1 MHLFGT
7 RCSGITLTLSDGQTK
22 DLITLEQGSYSD
34 INVELSK
41 EPKDRFLVLS
51 YINVVNKIE
60 RQEYYNIDKIERI
73 DASLELW
80 GMSIH
85 TWWVLE

>member
-1 MHLFGT
+1 MVQDVQAL
-7 RCSGITLTLSDGQTK
+7 LWLSDGQTK

-85 TWWVLE
+85 TLDGVLE

>member
-1 MHLFGT
+1 M
-7 RCSGITLTLSDGQTK
+7 TLSDGQTK

-73 DASLELW
+73 DASLEL
-80 GMSIH
+80 
-85 TWWVLE
+85 

>member
-34 INVELSK
+34 INVELK
-41 EPKDRFLVLS
+41 NQRTDF
-51 YINVVNKIE
+51 
-60 RQEYYNIDKIERI
+60 
-73 DASLELW
+73 
-80 GMSIH
+80 
-85 TWWVLE
+85 